1 MMCYSEMRFAY
12 RQEVEYFVD
21 HLEDHNFS
29 QDSLVA

>member
-1 MMCYSEMRFAY
+1 MVWNPEIRLAY
-12 RQEVEYFVD
+12 RQEVEYFGD